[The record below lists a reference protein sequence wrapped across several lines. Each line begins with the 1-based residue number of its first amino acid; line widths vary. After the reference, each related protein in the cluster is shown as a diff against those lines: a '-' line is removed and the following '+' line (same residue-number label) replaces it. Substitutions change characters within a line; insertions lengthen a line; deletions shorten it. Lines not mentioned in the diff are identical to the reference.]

1 MTDPQFLEARFAPGM
16 AVRGVTTMRMGG
28 VSEGAYASFNLA
40 THVGDAAVAVKEN
53 RSRLRRALN
62 LEREPVWL
70 DQCHGTRV
78 ARLTTDG
85 PGPQPRQTDAAVS
98 RRAGQV
104 LAVLTADCLPVLLA
118 SSLDP
123 VIAVAHAGWRGLADG
138 VIENTLAAMSTE
150 PAAVHAWLGPAI
162 GPRSFEVGDEV
173 MTRFTSAAAEASI
186 CFAPGGEG
194 KWFAD
199 LVGLARQRLV
209 RCGVRHIQSAD
220 MCTYTRDSQFFSY
233 RRDGECG
240 RMASLLWMTP

>member
-1 MTDPQFLEARFAPGM
+1 MTDLQFIEARFAPGM
-16 AVRGVTTMRMGG
+16 AVRGLTTMRAGG
-28 VSEGAYASFNLA
+28 VSEGAYASLNLA
-40 THVGDAAVAVKEN
+40 THVGDAAIAVKEN
-53 RSRLRRALN
+53 RARLRAALG
-62 LEREPVWL
+62 LQREPVWL

-78 ARLTTDG
+78 ARLPAEG
-85 PGPQPRQTDAAVS
+85 PGTQPRQTDAAVS

-118 SSLDP
+118 SSLDN

-138 VIENTLAAMSTE
+138 VVENTLAAMSSE
-150 PAAVHAWLGPAI
+150 PAAIHAWLGPAI
-162 GPRSFEVGDEV
+162 GPRSFEVGHEV
-173 MTRFTSAAAEASI
+173 YSRFTDAYAEAST

-209 RCGVRHIQSAD
+209 SCGVRHITSAD
-220 MCTYTRDSQFFSY
+220 LCTYARENQFYSH

-240 RMASLLWMTP
+240 RMASLLWMTT